1 MNSKQR
7 RQRKRMI
14 LKMVS
19 SLIELSDDWL
29 NEIESGNKTVAECR
43 EELKEARI
51 GIAKMFN

>member
-29 NEIESGNKTVAECR
+29 NEIESGKKTVAECR
-43 EELKEARI
+43 EELKEAKI